1 MSKDKSRKHDRK
13 GRVDTAELRDAL
25 LACCDA
31 AGLVGTSAVPRE
43 DSKKAARRRRRPAPS
58 PVPTELRVL
67 IWMAVLWAA
76 WLALVWGLQAANARP
91 AETGA
96 AITAD
101 VCLAHARADGWDL

>member
-1 MSKDKSRKHDRK
+1 M
-13 GRVDTAELRDAL
+13 
-25 LACCDA
+25 
-31 AGLVGTSAVPRE
+31 
-43 DSKKAARRRRRPAPS
+43 AARRRRRPAPS

-91 AETGA
+91 TETGA